1 MITGVEHIAIYAKDS
16 TALKDWYQ
24 KLFDFELVYD
34 NNKGTYFLKVADG
47 TTLEIC
53 QQTEEAGEFT
63 PTKGGV
69 RHIAFYVD
77 DFEEMVD
84 RIKAAGA
91 EVVTDA
97 KVSASGVK
105 TFFFKDLDGNIM
117 HLINRATPLF

>member
-1 MITGVEHIAIYAKDS
+1 MITGVEHIGIYAKDS
-16 TALKDWYQ
+16 KALKEWYENV
-24 KLFDFELVYD
+24 FDFEQVYD
-34 NNKGTYFLKVADG
+34 NKKGTYFLNLADN
-47 TTLEIC
+47 TMLEIC
-53 QQTEEAGEFT
+53 QQVEEPGEFT
-63 PTKGGV
+63 PTIGGL

-117 HLINRATPLF
+117 HLINRQTPLF